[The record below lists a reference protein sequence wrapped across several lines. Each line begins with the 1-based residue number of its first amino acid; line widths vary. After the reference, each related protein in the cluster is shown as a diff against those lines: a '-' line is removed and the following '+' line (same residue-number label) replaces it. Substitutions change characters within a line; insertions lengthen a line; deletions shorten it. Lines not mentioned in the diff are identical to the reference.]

1 MIIHFMLQ
9 DHSFLLGDFLYFPF
23 CRFKFFDLIEISLF
37 TEEKTL
43 DSQTS
48 YRLLINDSK
57 SFQFTRMLFSY
68 AFESGLNCDVLR
80 IGWPTNII
88 LYMTCLLAVLTFM
101 ISR

>member
-48 YRLLINDSK
+48 HILLINDSK

-68 AFESGLNCDVLR
+68 VFESGLNCDVLR